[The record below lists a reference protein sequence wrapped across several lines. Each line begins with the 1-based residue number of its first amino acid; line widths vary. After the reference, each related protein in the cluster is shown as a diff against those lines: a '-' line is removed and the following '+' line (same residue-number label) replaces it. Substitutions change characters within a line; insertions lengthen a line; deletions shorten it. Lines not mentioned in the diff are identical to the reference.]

1 MMHFYLLAL
10 RRVRR
15 AQRTILGARGIA
27 ALLIAWVAALAV
39 SMVMVYFHGNVA
51 ARTVPSVPTWPSTA
65 TLTRA
70 RGLPTLVMAAHPLCP
85 CTRASLD
92 ELNVIMNRFQGKVT
106 AYVLFIH
113 PAGTDATWDAAST
126 RARAGEIPGLV
137 ALTDLDG
144 VESARFHLSVS
155 GQIALYDANGKL
167 VYSGG
172 ITGSRGHAGDNA
184 GRELVST
191 WLEQGSAAGDHQP
204 VYGCGLVD
212 PVSQHDALPVDL
224 PRSLTRSALLERS
237 ATAFCGACHTVT
249 PSAPQSLAVAAL
261 P

>member
-1 MMHFYLLAL
+1 MHFYLLAL
-10 RRVRR
+10 RRVRGVR
-15 AQRTILGARGIA
+15 RPLVGARGIA
-27 ALLIAWVAALAV
+27 ALVVAWVAALAV

-51 ARTVPSVPTWPSTA
+51 SRTVPSAPTWPGTSTLER
-65 TLTRA
+65 TP
-70 RGLPTLVMAAHPLCP
+70 GLPTLVMGAHPLCP

-92 ELNVIMNRFQGKVT
+92 ELNVVMNRFQGKVT

-113 PAGTDATWDAAST
+113 PTGTDATWDAAST
-126 RARAGEIPGLV
+126 RARAGDIPGLV

-144 VESARFHLSVS
+144 VESAKFHLSVS

-172 ITGSRGHAGDNA
+172 ITGARGHAGDNA
-184 GRELVST
+184 GRELVTT
-191 WLEQGSAAGDHQP
+191 WLQQGTAAGDHQP
-204 VYGCGLVD
+204 VYGCGLAD
-212 PVSQHDALPVDL
+212 PVSQHDALTVEL
-224 PRSLTRSALLERS
+224 PPTLTQSALVERS

-249 PSAPQSLAVAAL
+249 PSAPRQLAVAAL